1 MRQSAPQAHN
11 GDLRQALTDTQLA
24 CLRAARTK
32 LTNKNIAI
40 ELGISPNTVAQHL
53 KEARL
58 RLGDVTRAEAVEIV
72 YALDH
77 HNPHPHK
84 TTSAT
89 RSIASGRETSIVDS
103 SPELSGVLGQGGVH
117 VVREER
123 TTFDPPRD
131 VSEPNLVWFFRV
143 WMGSFNRE
151 LRADQRGKLVIRTAL
166 ALGVLALVIIAVG
179 ESLNRTLRGLGY

>member
-1 MRQSAPQAHN
+1 MPVQPGNDARN
-11 GDLRQALTDTQLA
+11 VLTEAQLG

-58 RLGDVTRAEAVEIV
+58 RLGDVTRAEAVEII
-72 YALDH
+72 YAFDH
-77 HNPHPHK
+77 QHPHNS
-84 TTSAT
+84 TSA
-89 RSIASGRETSIVDS
+89 SGGIVSGGDIAMVGS
-103 SPELSGVLGQGGVH
+103 SPVSAGVSDPAVSN

-123 TTFDPPRD
+123 AQFRTSRD
-131 VSEPNLVWFFRV
+131 SIEPSLTRLVRHWL
-143 WMGSFNRE
+143 GSFNCDA
-151 LRADQRGKLVIRTAL
+151 RADQRGKMILLTAL
-166 ALGVLALVIIAVG
+166 TLGVITLIIIAVG